1 MTKDLLRS
9 TAIARALVIL
19 MTNPD
24 NDLSDSD
31 VRVGFEAVINAVGE
45 EVEKVEKTAQ
55 PEADRQISLLDEM
68 RAHAAD
74 IFEATDDETG
84 ADAMQALARTFED
97 FTATIPGYGSNGSAP
112 AIMPDAATAAA
123 S

>member
-45 EVEKVEKTAQ
+45 EVEKTAQ

-84 ADAMQALARTFED
+84 ADAMQALARTFGD